1 MLNVNG
7 KNIRITVPAG
17 IANGQT
23 IKLRGHGAPGV
34 NGGPAGDLYITFVI
48 PDDPVFKRL
57 GNDLYIDAPLSLYTA
72 VLGGEETVEDRKST
86 RLNSSHP

>member
-1 MLNVNG
+1 MSVSYTHL
-7 KNIRITVPAG
+7 

-48 PDDPVFKRL
+48 PDDPVDVYKRQ
-57 GNDLYIDAPLSLYTA
+57 
-72 VLGGEETVEDRKST
+72 
-86 RLNSSHP
+86 HPASACTTSKVNV